1 MGTAARQ
8 RTFVFTARQL
18 LAAILFVVIF
28 AMAVWQPTD
37 TDTKLA
43 EKSGWSV
50 SHRDDLAAIYHR
62 VVSTP

>member
-8 RTFVFTARQL
+8 GTLVFTARQL
-18 LAAILFVVIF
+18 LAAILLAVIF
-28 AMAVWQPTD
+28 AMAVWQPADKD
-37 TDTKLA
+37 TMLA

-50 SHRDDLAAIYHR
+50 SHRDDLAVICQR